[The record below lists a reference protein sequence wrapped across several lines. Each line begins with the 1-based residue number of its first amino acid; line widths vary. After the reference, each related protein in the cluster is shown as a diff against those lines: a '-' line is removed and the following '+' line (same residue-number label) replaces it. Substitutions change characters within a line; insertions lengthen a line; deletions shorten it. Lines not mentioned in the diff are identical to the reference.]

1 MKEKKKKVYCW
12 IHRKYLL
19 FNAMELKEKTA
30 RQEGKFYEF
39 IKIGFKVCELRS
51 YIHKH
56 LILYFD
62 FSNFH

>member
-1 MKEKKKKVYCW
+1 MK
-12 IHRKYLL
+12 
-19 FNAMELKEKTA
+19 LKEKTA
-30 RQEGKFYEF
+30 SQEGKLYEF

-56 LILYFD
+56 VILYFD